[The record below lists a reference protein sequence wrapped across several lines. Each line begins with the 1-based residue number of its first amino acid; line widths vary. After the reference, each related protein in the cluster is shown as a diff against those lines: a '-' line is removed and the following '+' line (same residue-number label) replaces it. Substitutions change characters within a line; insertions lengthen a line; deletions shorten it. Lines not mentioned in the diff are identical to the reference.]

1 MLTPKKFLRAHA
13 KDKKELTNVV
23 QSAQNNEKNNLY
35 ISPDRRILNPFS
47 LHVIYAA
54 EWTIH

>member
-35 ISPDRRILNPFS
+35 ISPDGRILNPFS